1 MELIIG
7 LGLLILFDLLALR
20 FGAESR
26 DGFRARGPAPG
37 PESLHFHAWPRE
49 GDDGPASNRP

>member
-20 FGAESR
+20 FGADSR
-26 DGFRARGPAPG
+26 DGFRVRDPAPR
-37 PESLHFHAWPRE
+37 PESLHFQPLPRE
-49 GDDGPASNRP
+49 RDGDPVSS